1 MQIGIL
7 ANILGN
13 LHALEAVIN
22 DCKLEKI
29 EKFIILGNSIG
40 YGPHDNK
47 VLKLIH
53 NLDVLYRL
61 KGNQEKSLFSDESLN
76 KLNVHLAQ
84 TIIKAREN
92 LESEELTVIEHCLE
106 NCLYLKKYYFLP
118 EVPVFPGR
126 ILSQCDSLRIILHK
140 FPQYCT
146 ISSFYHQSFIANLNE
161 KNELFLSYKTPC
173 VVPEDAPIFLSIGSV
188 GYPGGGSVT
197 AKYAVLDID
206 EGKIDFKESIY
217 DYTMTQRDMQV
228 AGISKALIRQ
238 LSPLFNKNF
247 EEEKLT

>member
-1 MQIGIL
+1 MRIGVL

-13 LHALEAVIN
+13 LHALEAVIK
-22 DCKLEKI
+22 DCKEEKI

-61 KGNQEKSLFSDESLN
+61 KGNQEMSLFSEESLN

-84 TIIKAREN
+84 TIIIAREK
-92 LESEELTVIEHCLE
+92 LDPEELTIIEHCLE
-106 NCLYLKKYYFLP
+106 NCLYLKKFYFLP
-118 EVPVFPGR
+118 EVPIFPGR
-126 ILSQCDSLRIILHK
+126 ILSQSDSLRIILHK
-140 FPQYCT
+140 YPSYCT
-146 ISSFYHQSFIANLNE
+146 ISSFNHQSFIANLNS
-161 KNELFLSYKTPC
+161 KGELDISFKTPYTILQESP
-173 VVPEDAPIFLSIGSV
+173 VFFSIGSV
-188 GYPGGGSVT
+188 GYPGGGSAT
-197 AKYAVLDID
+197 AKYAVLDTG
-206 EGKIDFKESIY
+206 EGKIAFKESTY

-247 EEEKLT
+247 EEEKLI

>member
-1 MQIGIL
+1 MRIGIL

-13 LHALEAVIN
+13 LHALEAVIK
-22 DCKLEKI
+22 DCKEEKI

-40 YGPHDNK
+40 YGPHDSK

-61 KGNQEKSLFSDESLN
+61 KGNQEKSLFSEESLN

-84 TIIKAREN
+84 TIINSRET
-92 LESEELTVIEHCLE
+92 LDAEELTIIDHCLE
-106 NCLYLKKYYFLP
+106 NCLYLKKFYFLP
-118 EVPVFPGR
+118 EVPIFPGR
-126 ILSQCDSLRIILHK
+126 ILSQCDSLRILLHK
-140 FPQYCT
+140 YPLYCI
-146 ISSFYHQSFIANLNE
+146 ISSFYHQSFIANLNA
-161 KNELFLSYKTPC
+161 KDELDITFKTPYSIPLESP
-173 VVPEDAPIFLSIGSV
+173 VFFSIGSI

-197 AKYAVLDID
+197 AKYGVLDIT
-206 EGKIDFKESIY
+206 EGKITFKESTY

-247 EEEKLT
+247 EEEKTV